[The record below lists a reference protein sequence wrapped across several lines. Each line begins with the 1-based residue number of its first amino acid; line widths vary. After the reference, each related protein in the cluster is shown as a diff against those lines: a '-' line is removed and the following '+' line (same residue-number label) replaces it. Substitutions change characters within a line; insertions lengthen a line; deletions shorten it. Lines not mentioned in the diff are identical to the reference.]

1 MNQVIAVFGMEP
13 MIWLRTPGTVWIALF
28 VICLWRWTGV
38 NMMYY
43 LSGLQQIPEDLYESA
58 IVDGASSMQKF
69 RYVTLPLLKPTTV
82 YVLTISIFGGMAM
95 FSESFMLFNG
105 NKSPNNVGTTLVG
118 MLYRMGFEQN
128 QLGIA
133 SAIGVV
139 FLAIVL
145 AVNAVQLIFNG
156 FSKRRNA
163 DVDDKEKQNDFYLA
177 FYLFVIV
184 AAITLLPLALLAVSS
199 LRPGSDLMRYGL
211 NFSIDWANANLDEY
225 RLLFSGKN
233 NYFIWYRNSLI
244 ITVVQVGLALFLSA
258 CVGYGFAMYDF
269 RFKNTIFVC
278 VLLVMMVPTEVI
290 LLPLYRLILG
300 FGLTNSMWGVILP
313 YIVVPM
319 LIFFFRQYLS
329 GISKEFVEAARVDG
343 CSEYG
348 IFMKIIMPLMKPSFA
363 AMGIYQGMSSW
374 NNFLWP
380 MIVIN
385 DIDKITLPV
394 GLQSLLSPYGN
405 NYDILIAGSCFAII
419 PILILFVCFQRYF
432 IEGMTAGGVKG

>member
-1 MNQVIAVFGMEP
+1 M
-13 MIWLRTPGTVWIALF
+13 
-28 VICLWRWTGV
+28 
-38 NMMYY
+38 
-43 LSGLQQIPEDLYESA
+43 
-58 IVDGASSMQKF
+58 SMTKKN
-69 RYVTLPLLKPTTV
+69 R
-82 YVLTISIFGGMAM
+82 TISI
-95 FSESFMLFNG
+95 SLF
-105 NKSPNNVGTTLVG
+105 
-118 MLYRMGFEQN
+118 
-128 QLGIA
+128 
-133 SAIGVV
+133 
-139 FLAIVL
+139 
-145 AVNAVQLIFNG
+145 IF
-156 FSKRRNA
+156 
-163 DVDDKEKQNDFYLA
+163 
-177 FYLFVIV
+177 FVIV